1 MLQDLAALAP
11 PVIVCVA
18 FLVGVGALLRRELAP
33 KRRAARRPSDS
44 VASRGPAAPD
54 RDETGR

>member
-18 FLVGVGALLRRELAP
+18 FLVGVGVLLRRELAP
-33 KRRAARRPSDS
+33 KRRRAGRADSPSS
-44 VASRGPAAPD
+44 PGTGTPD
-54 RDETGR
+54 GDETVR